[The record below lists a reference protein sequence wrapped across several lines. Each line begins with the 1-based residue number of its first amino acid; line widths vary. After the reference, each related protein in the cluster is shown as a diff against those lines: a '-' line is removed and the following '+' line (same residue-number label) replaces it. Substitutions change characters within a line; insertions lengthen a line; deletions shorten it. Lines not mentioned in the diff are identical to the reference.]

1 MRQEKTSL
9 RTCVDWL
16 NSVINQLPDIKDRE
30 IAGTDAEYI
39 ATNLDAYVNDEKLEN
54 ILHAMIQAYENH
66 K

>member
-16 NSVINQLPDIKDRE
+16 NSVINQLPDVKDRE
-30 IAGTDAEYI
+30 ITGNDAEYI

-54 ILHAMIQAYENH
+54 ILHAMIQAYADQ
-66 K
+66 

>member
-1 MRQEKTSL
+1 METKPSL

-16 NSVINQLPDIKDRE
+16 NSVINQLPDVKDRE
-30 IAGTDAEYI
+30 ITGNDAEYI
-39 ATNLDAYVNDEKLEN
+39 ATNLDAYINDEKLEN